1 MHIRSVVIPAVV
13 LTLAAAGCAG
23 KDPEAPTASAPSAA
37 SATSSAAA
45 APSTGPAVGEANS
58 CAPQGGNQI
67 KITGAAISCDDAYAI
82 AARYDLQGEKYQ
94 KIDAAVTWTCS
105 GGTAESRPL
114 IFQCVSGEGT
124 EFGVY
129 PAA

>member
-1 MHIRSVVIPAVV
+1 MHIRSVLIPAVV
-13 LTLAAAGCAG
+13 ATLVAAGCAR
-23 KDPEAPTASAPSAA
+23 KDSEAPVASPPSSAA
-37 SATSSAAA
+37 SAPTTAPAA
-45 APSTGPAVGEANS
+45 GEATS
-58 CAPQGGNQI
+58 CAPRGGNQI
-67 KITGAAISCDDAYAI
+67 KITGAALSCDDAYTI

-94 KIDAAVTWTCS
+94 KIDAAVTWTCYT
-105 GGTAESRPL
+105 GTAETRPL